1 MEEQYVRHTLE
12 NDRQERMPNSFSSCI
27 CHSVDGFIRRTSF
40 TSPRNWLFKVSRRL
54 SIFARHACAMR
65 EVVRAESA
73 RQVGYMKADPGAIN
87 VIPGRVEFPVELR
100 DCDAA
105 KIDRMWEHIQERF
118 KQIHRE
124 ENVETQVAPLWTMS
138 LPSTAS
144 SCGSRVDE
152 GVHAT
157 GVCCAEQPGR
167 NDRWFLCFAGCRRE
181 NGESCGLI

>member
-1 MEEQYVRHTLE
+1 
-12 NDRQERMPNSFSSCI
+12 
-27 CHSVDGFIRRTSF
+27 
-40 TSPRNWLFKVSRRL
+40 
-54 SIFARHACAMR
+54 MR

-124 ENVETQVAPLWTMS
+124 ENVWTMS